1 MGGRER
7 DGRMHAP
14 LRIASIFGQTRGPS
28 QLALETCESQSV
40 LGLYAPRL
48 RRPRRG
54 GKRMECDISKPN
66 RNVIAEKRNP
76 ISRFSD

>member
-54 GKRMECDISKPN
+54 GKRMECDISN
-66 RNVIAEKRNP
+66 QT
-76 ISRFSD
+76 